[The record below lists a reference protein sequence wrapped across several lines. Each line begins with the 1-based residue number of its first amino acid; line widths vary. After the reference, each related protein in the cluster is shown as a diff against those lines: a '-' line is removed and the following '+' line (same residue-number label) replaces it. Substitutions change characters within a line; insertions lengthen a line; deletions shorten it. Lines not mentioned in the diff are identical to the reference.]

1 MEFEDVIEE
10 LGGFGKFQKFLLW
23 AFLLPS
29 QVLFPFFSMN
39 LIFLLSEPDHQCVVP
54 QLDTLGLNESRAQEI
69 RKLLVSDDECA
80 VQPMRDFNSTRL
92 VTAVGFEAT
101 SWNASWFVNDSAP
114 RQPCELFRYDDLH
127 YEETVPTEWD
137 LVCSHGHLPSLVYS
151 VATAGSVIGTVV
163 IGALADKYGRKPTFF
178 AIVALAALSGFG
190 AVLSTN
196 FAMFVVMRFVNAL
209 LDPQI
214 DQVPYI
220 IILELV
226 GAKQRTLTLGVACM
240 GWTLGMCLLPLVAYL
255 SRTWVLLAT
264 VCASCAVPLFCY
276 IRVIPES
283 PRWLLSQDRLPE
295 ASAVLRRIAF
305 RNGVEPP
312 SDLDLKLKKVQQSIT
327 AEEESEK
334 SGSMLDLVIKP
345 KIRKNLLILTLIW
358 SANGCAYSGLHI
370 NVTHLSGNEFLNF
383 LYLALVEFPA
393 NAIGWWSMDRY
404 GRRWTNVFFVL
415 LTATAC
421 WAAVIAPA
429 SGTVHIVSSIVAKF
443 STTAAYMMMY
453 QQSAEL
459 FPTPLRS
466 FSVGVLTA
474 LAAVFTA
481 SVPYIV
487 YLVRYGAWIP
497 FLFLAVLTMAAGI
510 AAAWLPETK
519 GYPLCQTVEDAEKFG
534 NDQKFFSFN
543 RLEESSKRSRRVE
556 ENGDKKT
563 VELQPLQAEGRA
575 LSVPH

>member
-29 QVLFPFFSMN
+29 QILFPFFSMN
-39 LIFLLSEPDHQCVVP
+39 LIFLLSEPDHECVVP
-54 QLDTLGLNESRAQEI
+54 QLDALGLNESRTQDI
-69 RKLLVSDDECA
+69 RRLLVSDDECQ
-80 VQPMRDFNSTRL
+80 VLPMRLFNSTRF
-92 VTAVGFEAT
+92 ADEFNAT
-101 SWNASWFVNDSAP
+101 LWNASWYVNESAT

-127 YEETVPTEWD
+127 YEETVPTKV
-137 LVCSHGHLPSLVYS
+137 LVLLCLCSVTFLENTMLKNRFGEN
-151 VATAGSVIGTVV
+151 ATAGSVIGTVI
-163 IGALADKYGRKPTFF
+163 IGAVADKYGRKPTFF
-178 AIVALAALSGFG
+178 AIVALAAFSGFG

-196 FAMFVVMRFVNAL
+196 FAMFVAMRFINAL

-220 IILELV
+220 IMLELV
-226 GAKQRTLTLGVACM
+226 GAKQRTLMLGVACM

-255 SRTWVLLAT
+255 SRTWVMLAT

-283 PRWLLSQDRLPE
+283 PRWLLSQDRLSE

-312 SDLDLKLKKVQQSIT
+312 TDLDLKLKKVQQSIN

-334 SGSMLDLVIKP
+334 SGSILDLVTKP
-345 KIRKNLLILTLIW
+345 KIRKNLLIFTLIW

-393 NAIGWWSMDRY
+393 NAIGWWSMDRF

-421 WAAVIAPA
+421 WAPVIAPT
-429 SGTVHIVSSIVAKF
+429 SGTVGIVSSVVAKF

-474 LAAVFTA
+474 LAAG
-481 SVPYIV
+481 
-487 YLVRYGAWIP
+487 RYGSWIP
-497 FLFLAVLTMAAGI
+497 FLFLAVLTTAGGI

-519 GYPLCQTVEDAEKFG
+519 DYPLCQTVEDAEKFG
-534 NDQKFFSFN
+534 HDQKFFSFN
-543 RLEESSKRSRRVE
+543 RIEESSKRSRHVE
-556 ENGDKKT
+556 ENGEKKT
-563 VELQPLQAEGRA
+563 VELQPLQAEA
-575 LSVPH
+575 

>member
-29 QVLFPFFSMN
+29 QILFPFFSMN
-39 LIFLLSEPDHQCVVP
+39 LIFLLSEPDHECVVP
-54 QLDTLGLNESRAQEI
+54 QLDALGLNDSLSRDV
-69 RKLLVSDDECA
+69 RKLLVSDDECE
-80 VQPMRDFNSTRL
+80 VLPMRRFNSTL
-92 VTAVGFEAT
+92 FADDFSAT
-101 SWNASWFVNDSAP
+101 SWNASWYVNESAT

-127 YEETVPTEWD
+127 YEETVPTKWD

-151 VATAGSVIGTVV
+151 IATAGSVIGTVI
-163 IGALADKYGRKPTFF
+163 IGAVADNVGTGGCQTAHPDAGRGVHGLDAGHVP
-178 AIVALAALSGFG
+178 AASGG
-190 AVLSTN
+190 I
-196 FAMFVVMRFVNAL
+196 
-209 LDPQI
+209 PE
-214 DQVPYI
+214 PH
-220 IILELV
+220 V
-226 GAKQRTLTLGVACM
+226 GAAGNSVRLVRGAS
-240 GWTLGMCLLPLVAYL
+240 LLLH
-255 SRTWVLLAT
+255 
-264 VCASCAVPLFCY
+264 
-276 IRVIPES
+276 
-283 PRWLLSQDRLPE
+283 QDRLSE

-312 SDLDLKLKKVQQSIT
+312 IDLDLKLKKVQRSIN
-327 AEEESEK
+327 AEEEAEK
-334 SGSMLDLVIKP
+334 SGSILDLVTKP

-393 NAIGWWSMDRY
+393 NAIGWWSMDRF

-421 WAAVIAPA
+421 WAPVVAPT
-429 SGTVHIVSSIVAKF
+429 SGTAGIVSSVVAKF

-481 SVPYIV
+481 SVPYVV
-487 YLVRYGAWIP
+487 YLGRYGSWIP
-497 FLFLAVLTMAAGI
+497 FLFLAVLTTTGGI

-519 GYPLCQTVEDAEKFG
+519 DYPLCQTVEDAEKFG
-534 NDQKFFSFN
+534 HDQKFFSFN
-543 RLEESSKRSRRVE
+543 RRAATPKSQTKWLEVKLTGASTSVLMPRVS
-556 ENGDKKT
+556 
-563 VELQPLQAEGRA
+563 LQASLVGRNGNEPQA
-575 LSVPH
+575 RFFVKRNLTTDIDNESKKFMGDIICNL

>member
-23 AFLLPS
+23 GFLLPS
-29 QVLFPFFSMN
+29 QILFPFFSMN

-54 QLDTLGLNESRAQEI
+54 QLDALGLNESRAQEI
-69 RKLLVSDDECA
+69 RKLLVSEDECA
-80 VQPMRDFNSTRL
+80 VLPMRDFNSTRL
-92 VTAVGFEAT
+92 VTAGEFEAT

-151 VATAGSVIGTVV
+151 VATAGSVIGTVI

-178 AIVALAALSGFG
+178 AIVALAVFSGFG
-190 AVLSTN
+190 TVLSIN
-196 FAMFVVMRFVNAL
+196 FAMFAVMRFINAL

-220 IILELV
+220 IMLELV
-226 GAKQRTLTLGVACM
+226 GAKQRTLVLGVACI

-283 PRWLLSQDRLPE
+283 PRWLLSQDRLLE

-305 RNGVEPP
+305 RNGVNPP

-334 SGSMLDLVIKP
+334 SGSILDLVTKA

-421 WAAVIAPA
+421 WAAVIAPT
-429 SGTVHIVSSIVAKF
+429 SGTMHIVSSIVAKF

-497 FLFLAVLTMAAGI
+497 FLFLALLTTAAGI

-534 NDQKFFSFN
+534 NDQKFFSLN

-556 ENGDKKT
+556 ENGEKKT
-563 VELQPLQAEGRA
+563 VELQPLQAEA
-575 LSVPH
+575 

>member
-23 AFLLPS
+23 GFLLPS
-29 QVLFPFFSMN
+29 QILFPFFSMN

-54 QLDTLGLNESRAQEI
+54 QLDALGLNESRALEI

-80 VQPMRDFNSTRL
+80 VLPMRDFNSTRL
-92 VTAVGFEAT
+92 ATAEGFEAT

-151 VATAGSVIGTVV
+151 VATAGSVIGTVI

-214 DQVPYI
+214 DQLPYI

-264 VCASCAVPLFCY
+264 VCASFAVPLFCY

-421 WAAVIAPA
+421 WAAVIAPT

-534 NDQKFFSFN
+534 HDQKFFSFN
-543 RLEESSKRSRRVE
+543 RLEDSSKRSRRVE
-556 ENGDKKT
+556 ENGNKKT
-563 VELQPLQAEGRA
+563 VELQPLQAEA
-575 LSVPH
+575 

>member
-23 AFLLPS
+23 GFLLPS
-29 QVLFPFFSMN
+29 EILFPFFSMN

-54 QLDTLGLNESRAQEI
+54 QLDALGLNESRAQEI

-80 VQPMRDFNSTRL
+80 VLPMRDFNSTRL

-114 RQPCELFRYDDLH
+114 RQPCQLFRYDDLL
-127 YEETVPTEWD
+127 YEETVPTKWD
-137 LVCSHGHLPSLVYS
+137 LICSRGHLPSLLYS
-151 VATAGSVIGTVV
+151 TVTAASVIGPVI

-214 DQVPYI
+214 EQVPYI
-220 IILELV
+220 IIMELLD
-226 GAKQRTLTLGVACM
+226 AKQRTLMLGVACM
-240 GWTLGMCLLPLVAYL
+240 GWTLGMCLLTLVAYL

-264 VCASCAVPLFCY
+264 VCASCVVPLFCY
-276 IRVIPES
+276 IRTGS
-283 PRWLLSQDRLPE
+283 PRRRPFCAALPSETESSPRLT
-295 ASAVLRRIAF
+295 STSSSR
-305 RNGVEPP
+305 
-312 SDLDLKLKKVQQSIT
+312 
-327 AEEESEK
+327 
-334 SGSMLDLVIKP
+334 
-345 KIRKNLLILTLIW
+345 

-393 NAIGWWSMDRY
+393 NAIGWWSMNRY

-421 WAAVIAPA
+421 WAAVIAPT
-429 SGTVHIVSSIVAKF
+429 SGTVHVISSIVAKF

-453 QQSAEL
+453 QQSDEL

-466 FSVGVLTA
+466 FSMGVLPS

-487 YLVRYGAWIP
+487 YVGKYGAWIP
-497 FLFLAVLTMAAGI
+497 FLFLAVVTMSAGI

-534 NDQKFFSFN
+534 NNQKFFSFN
-543 RLEESSKRSRRVE
+543 RIEESSKRPRRVG
-556 ENGDKKT
+556 ENGEKT
-563 VELQPLQAEGRA
+563 LELRPLQTEA
-575 LSVPH
+575 

>member
-1 MEFEDVIEE
+1 
-10 LGGFGKFQKFLLW
+10 
-23 AFLLPS
+23 
-29 QVLFPFFSMN
+29 MN

-54 QLDTLGLNESRAQEI
+54 QLDALGLNESRAQEI
-69 RKLLVSDDECA
+69 RKLLVSEDECA
-80 VQPMRDFNSTRL
+80 VLPMRHFNSTRL
-92 VTAVGFEAT
+92 VTAGEFEAT

-114 RQPCELFRYDDLH
+114 RQPCEFFRYDDLH
-127 YEETVPTEWD
+127 YDETVPTKWG
-137 LVCSHGHLPSLVYS
+137 LICSRGHLPSVLYS
-151 VATAGSVIGTVV
+151 AGTAASVIGPVI

-178 AIVALAALSGFG
+178 AIVALAILSGFG

-196 FAMFVVMRFVNAL
+196 FIMFVVMRFINAL

-214 DQVPYI
+214 EQVPYI
-220 IILELV
+220 IIMELLD
-226 GAKQRTLTLGVACM
+226 AKKRTLLLGVACM
-240 GWTLGMCLLPLVAYL
+240 GWTLGMCLLTLVAYL

-264 VCASCAVPLFCY
+264 VCASCVVPLFCY

-295 ASAVLRRIAF
+295 ASAVLRRIAI

-312 SDLDLKLKKVQQSIT
+312 TDLDLKLKKVQQSLT
-327 AEEESEK
+327 AGEKSEES
-334 SGSMLDLVIKP
+334 GSILDLVTKP

-421 WAAVIAPA
+421 WAAVIAPT
-429 SGTVHIVSSIVAKF
+429 SGTVHVVSSIVAKF

-453 QQSAEL
+453 QQSDEL

-466 FSVGVLTA
+466 LSMGVLPS
-474 LAAVFTA
+474 LAAIFTV

-487 YLVRYGAWIP
+487 YLGKYGAWIP
-497 FLFLAVLTMAAGI
+497 FLFLAVVTMAAGI

-543 RLEESSKRSRRVE
+543 RIEESSKRSRRVE
-556 ENGDKKT
+556 ENDEKT
-563 VELQPLQAEGRA
+563 IELQRLQTEA
-575 LSVPH
+575 